1 MISFQQMKAFYLSLY
16 FIYTQ
21 FMLQLVAVWKIHTH
35 KHKHTQYFE
44 FHLPRKA
51 PQSPLLNSSL
61 QKQSQGSNPQSQDL
75 LFFFASKCKW
85 KSLFYKR
92 LIERLR
98 EEAVASHW
106 FPTES

>member
-75 LFFFASKCKW
+75 LFFFCFQMQMEILVLQTA
-85 KSLFYKR
+85 Y
-92 LIERLR
+92 
-98 EEAVASHW
+98 
-106 FPTES
+106 